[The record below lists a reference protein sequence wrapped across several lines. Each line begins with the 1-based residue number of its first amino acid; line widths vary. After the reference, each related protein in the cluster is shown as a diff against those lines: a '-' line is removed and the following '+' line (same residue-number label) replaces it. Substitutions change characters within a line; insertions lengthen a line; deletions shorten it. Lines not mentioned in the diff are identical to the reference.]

1 MQTFLTYDVYSSY
14 GHNVTFTPREIQPRM
29 RLPYGFRLRRPC
41 HSELVELL
49 WQAAKARGERRRGIS
64 GGFAQDDS
72 VGRREDNI
80 LPYR

>member
-1 MQTFLTYDVYSSY
+1 
-14 GHNVTFTPREIQPRM
+14 M
-29 RLPYGFRLRRPC
+29 RLPCGFRLRRPC

-49 WQAAKARGERRRGIS
+49 RQAAKARGERRRGIS

-80 LPYR
+80 LPYKLEVNKIKFGGAPITNTGTPPIKF